1 MNWKLEPCPFCGAR
15 ANDDDQPLTLGYLY
29 ELETYAVNCDRCG
42 ASGGMS
48 ELRDEAVWL
57 WNRRAT

>member
-1 MNWKLEPCPFCGAR
+1 MNWKLEPCPFCGAT
-15 ANDDDQPLTLGYLY
+15 ADDGKLVRLEYVYHLDHMY
-29 ELETYAVNCDRCG
+29 EVKCNSCG

-57 WNRRAT
+57 WNRRAI